1 MAFYWLN
8 MKCRQK
14 RTNSPIFSCSKILRM
29 DQFKI
34 LADFVNLYLQ
44 EVLIELSKVG
54 KLCSK
59 AGESALD
66 LTPMDNKPQK
76 LSVCKHIIITTTTN
90 NNINNNKVSQP
101 WTYLMTTRSPINP
114 QVSKNDN
121 NKNVRHHI
129 KATICLLM

>member
-1 MAFYWLN
+1 MAFYLLN
-8 MKCRQK
+8 LKCRHK
-14 RTNSPIFSCSKILRM
+14 RTSSPIFSCSKILRM
-29 DQFKI
+29 NQFKI

-66 LTPMDNKPQK
+66 LTPTDNKPKK
-76 LSVCKHIIITTTTN
+76 LSVCKHIIITTNN
-90 NNINNNKVSQP
+90 NNIHNNKVSQP
-101 WTYLMTTRSPINP
+101 WTYLMTTRSPMNP
-114 QVSKNDN
+114 DVSKNDN